1 MRVPRRLAQLI
12 SQPVSLELLMAAGLL
27 TLSLAWEYWRQ
38 VGLWSALRWSFWCLP
53 WGAFA
58 TVPPVLLILLL
69 ESSLGQRVRWLREF
83 REQVVTILGAFLGYL
98 GWADMVLLSCLA
110 GLSEEIFFRGILQ
123 PEIGLTLTSLVFGVL
138 HAISLPYLVWAT
150 LMGIYLGWLF
160 QLTQNLWLPI
170 MTHTFVDLVGL
181 WYIRRIAAPRYTV
194 V

>member
-1 MRVPRRLAQLI
+1 
-12 SQPVSLELLMAAGLL
+12 MAAGLL

-38 VGLWSALRWSFWCLP
+38 VGLWPALRWSLWCLP
-53 WGAFA
+53 WGALA

-69 ESSLGQRVRWLREF
+69 ESSLGQRVRWLRGF
-83 REQVVTILGAFLGYL
+83 REQVVTILGAFLGHL

-160 QLTQNLWLPI
+160 QLTQNLWPPI

-181 WYIRRIAAPRYTV
+181 WYIRRIVAPRHTV

>member
-1 MRVPRRLAQLI
+1 
-12 SQPVSLELLMAAGLL
+12 MAAGLL